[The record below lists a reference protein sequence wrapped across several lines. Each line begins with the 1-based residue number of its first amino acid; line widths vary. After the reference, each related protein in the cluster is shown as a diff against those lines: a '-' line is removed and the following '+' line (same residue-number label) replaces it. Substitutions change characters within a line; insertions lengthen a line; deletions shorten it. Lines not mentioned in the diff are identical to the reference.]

1 MFMSFWILFV
11 SLCMSTVTAWYSIIG
26 LTTMFGAANT
36 SIIIMGTIL
45 EIAKVSLTVWL
56 HNYWND
62 CKFLMKL
69 YLTPAVLTLMLIT
82 SMGVYGYLVRAH
94 LSNSVTKNDLTDK
107 IIMIDEKIK
116 TEQENIE
123 SFKKTLTQ
131 LDQSF
136 DQIMSRSTS
145 EQGAT
150 RAVQIRKSQAKER
163 ASVQQEMSFAQER
176 IASLK
181 AEKEPIS
188 VEVRK
193 SEVEFGPVKY
203 VAALIYGDSIDAT
216 ALERAVRWIIIILVS
231 VFDPLAI
238 MLVLAA
244 TESMKWEKLKKLEKV
259 EDIVDEDHG
268 NCPKC
273 DSKLFNAPGI
283 GPYCPNDNC
292 DVIDNILNWDAPKLD
307 IHVRVPELDEEIV
320 VPAEIKE
327 PAVEETVIEEP
338 AVEEI
343 VTEPVK
349 EYIDPKTASAI
360 WKSMSGHS
368 TLKEQRRLLEQGK
381 IERLPWDEEEFLN
394 LIRSGKLK

>member
-1 MFMSFWILFV
+1 MYLAYWTLFI
-11 SLCMSTVTAWYSIIG
+11 SLSLSLVAAWYSIIG
-26 LTTMFGAANT
+26 LTAIFAAAV
-36 SIIIMGTIL
+36 IPVIIMGAIL
-45 EIAKVSLTVWL
+45 EVAKVSVTVWL
-56 HNYWND
+56 HRYWSQ
-62 CKFLMKL
+62 CRLLMKI
-69 YLTPAVLTLMLIT
+69 YLVPAVLLLMLIT
-82 SMGVYGYLVRAH
+82 SMGIFGYLSKAH
-94 LSNSVTKNDLTDK
+94 LDQGVPSSDVAAQLALY
-107 IIMIDEKIK
+107 DEKIK
-116 TEQENIE
+116 TERENIE
-123 SFKKTLTQ
+123 AARKALQQMDASV
-131 LDQSF
+131 DQT
-136 DQIMSRSTS
+136 MSRSTT
-145 EQGAT
+145 EQGASK
-150 RAVQIRKSQAKER
+150 AVQIRKSQAKER
-163 ASVQQEMSFAQER
+163 NSLQTDIANAQANIAKLNQER
-176 IASLK
+176 APVASQLRRVE
-181 AEKEPIS
+181 AEVGPI
-188 VEVRK
+188 
-193 SEVEFGPVKY
+193 KY